1 MPLSQDF
8 YMRIFVHTTLQVI
21 QMDRLMAVS
30 ALGVAMEVT
39 HQVQARPPW
48 LCEFE

>member
-1 MPLSQDF
+1 MPLSQDS
-8 YMRIFVHTTLQVI
+8 YMQNYTHTTLRVI

-30 ALGVAMEVT
+30 ALEKAMEVV
-39 HQVQARPPW
+39 QVQAVPPW